1 MKKPSLQASK
11 GSNLAKTL
19 ILMRHSKSSWD
30 NSYKDDFDRPLNSR
44 GRENAQM
51 VAKHIHSWGFKP
63 ELTLCSSALRCK
75 QTLELI
81 IPYFPKKMHIRYL
94 DELYLAPEKAILEII
109 KSIKLSID
117 QMLVIGHNPGLS
129 DLSQSLIYSSNKKN
143 DYFET
148 QQFPTSAASIFE
160 MSINNWVNFNL
171 SESKIIDFVTP
182 KNLMEKNLNL

>member
-51 VAKHIHSWGFKP
+51 VAKHIHSLGFKP
-63 ELTLCSSALRCK
+63 ELTLCSSAVRCK
-75 QTLELI
+75 ETLELV
-81 IPYFPKKMHIRYL
+81 IPYFPKKTHIRYL
-94 DELYLAPEKAILEII
+94 DDLYLAPERTILEMV
-109 KSIKLSID
+109 KSIELSID

-129 DLSQSLIYSSNKKN
+129 DLSQSLTYSSKN
-143 DYFET
+143 NRLFKVS
-148 QQFPTSAASIFE
+148 TSNTWANAFRTLISFQG
-160 MSINNWVNFNL
+160 SFLV
-171 SESKIIDFVTP
+171 
-182 KNLMEKNLNL
+182 LNTTTEGPLGR

>member
-1 MKKPSLQASK
+1 MKKPSLRASK
-11 GSNLAKTL
+11 GSDLAKSL
-19 ILMRHSKSSWD
+19 ILMRHAKSSWD

-44 GRENAQM
+44 GKENAQM
-51 VAKHIHSWGFKP
+51 VAKHIHSLGFKP
-63 ELTLCSSALRCK
+63 ELTLCSSAARCK

-81 IPYFPKKMHIRYL
+81 IPYFPTKMHIRYL
-94 DELYLAPEKAILEII
+94 DELYLAPERTILEMI
-109 KSIKLSID
+109 KSIELSIN

-160 MSINNWVNFNL
+160 MSINNWLNL
-171 SESKIIDFVTP
+171 KLSDSKIIDFVTP
-182 KNLMEKNLNL
+182 KKLMEKNLNS

>member
-1 MKKPSLQASK
+1 
-11 GSNLAKTL
+11 
-19 ILMRHSKSSWD
+19 MRHAKSSWG
-30 NSYKDDFDRPLNSR
+30 NPYESDFDRPLNSR
-44 GRENAQM
+44 GIENAQM
-51 VAKHIHSWGFKP
+51 VAKHIHSLGFKP
-63 ELTLCSSALRCK
+63 ELTLCSSAVRCK
-75 QTLELI
+75 QTLELV
-81 IPYFPKKMHIRYL
+81 IPYFSKTMHTRYL
-94 DELYLAPEKAILEII
+94 DDLYLAPERAILEMI

-160 MSINNWVNFNL
+160 MSINNWVNFKL

>member
-94 DELYLAPEKAILEII
+94 DELYLAPETAILEII

-160 MSINNWVNFNL
+160 MSINNWVNFKL

>member
-117 QMLVIGHNPGLS
+117 QILVIGHNPGLS

>member
-109 KSIKLSID
+109 KSIKLSIA
-117 QMLVIGHNPGLS
+117 QILVIGHNPGLS

-143 DYFET
+143 DYSDT

>member
-1 MKKPSLQASK
+1 
-11 GSNLAKTL
+11 
-19 ILMRHSKSSWD
+19 MRHAKSSWENPD
-30 NSYKDDFDRPLNSR
+30 EADFNRPLNPQ
-44 GRENAQM
+44 GIDNAQM
-51 VAKHIHSWGFKP
+51 VAKYIHSLGFKP

-94 DELYLAPEKAILEII
+94 DELYLAPERAILEII
-109 KSIKLSID
+109 KSIELSID

-129 DLSQSLIYSSNKKN
+129 DLTQSLIYSSNKKN

-160 MSINNWVNFNL
+160 MSKKNWLDFKL

-182 KNLMEKNLNL
+182 KNLREKKLNL

>member
-1 MKKPSLQASK
+1 MKKPSLRASK
-11 GSNLAKTL
+11 GSNLAKNL
-19 ILMRHSKSSWD
+19 ILMRHAKSSWD

-94 DELYLAPEKAILEII
+94 DELYLAPETAILEII

-129 DLSQSLIYSSNKKN
+129 DLSRSLIYSSKKQS

-148 QQFPTSAASIFE
+148 PQFPTSAASIFE
-160 MSINNWVNFNL
+160 MSIKNWLDFKS
-171 SESKIIDFVTP
+171 SESKIIDFITP

>member
-94 DELYLAPEKAILEII
+94 DELYLAPERAILEII

-143 DYFET
+143 DYSET

-160 MSINNWVNFNL
+160 MSINNWVNFKL

>member
-94 DELYLAPEKAILEII
+94 DELYLAPERAILEMI

-160 MSINNWVNFNL
+160 MSINNWVNFKL